1 MLVSQEKMLDYL
13 QEAEKIKLNRL
24 FFGSA
29 APPPSIPLYYYHP
42 TPRIIFPLS
51 GTKHIRFAS
60 NGTRHDEIFTPGN
73 AIITHPGGW
82 TDELWDREHRMI
94 SIVFLKDFIRV
105 LYISH
110 NGLPPPQV
118 GPDVFFHT
126 REPIGPTGEA
136 MIRALLTANRDSESS
151 RLCFRA
157 LLTLVREIVEREVK
171 PLLPSRSEE
180 WGRVQEILDLNFCS
194 GVSREEIAQLA
205 GVHPA
210 QITRLVRE
218 YRGMTLSACIT
229 EMRMEYALK
238 LLRFESLKIGEI
250 ALRLGYSYPNYF
262 IRVFRKRFQC
272 SPEEWRKRRRKKS

>member
-82 TDELWDREHRMI
+82 TDELWDSEHRMI
-94 SIVFLKDFIRV
+94 SIVFQKDFIRV

-118 GPDVFFHT
+118 GPDIFFHT
-126 REPIGPTGEA
+126 RKPVGPTGEA

-157 LLTLVREIVEREVK
+157 LLALVREIVEQESK
-171 PLLPSRSEE
+171 PLLPRRSET
-180 WGRVQEILDLNFCS
+180 WGRVLEILDLNFCS
-194 GVSREEIAQLA
+194 GISREDIAQLA

-238 LLRFESLKIGEI
+238 LLSFDSLKISEI
-250 ALRLGYSYPNYF
+250 AQRLGYSYPNYF
-262 IRVFRKRFQC
+262 IRVFRQRFRC
-272 SPEEWRKRRRKKS
+272 SPEEWRKRRREKS

>member
-194 GVSREEIAQLA
+194 TAYRFIKNSPPYIQYMKSCIQFILFYY
-205 GVHPA
+205 PA
-210 QITRLVRE
+210 VPAAEPSEPGLPDTPAEPDRSD
-218 YRGMTLSACIT
+218 TD
-229 EMRMEYALK
+229 
-238 LLRFESLKIGEI
+238 
-250 ALRLGYSYPNYF
+250 YPD
-262 IRVFRKRFQC
+262 IPAEPAVV
-272 SPEEWRKRRRKKS
+272 